1 MNKMKKVLSF
11 FAFALLL
18 IVVLPVLSS
27 TVFAGPGPN
36 SPALDQYFINF
47 ILRVRGPLIKLI
59 GIFGFFIGVIMEASA
74 LLRITKPGFT
84 HGKGTPGGT
93 VAMLVIGAML
103 ISLPATINIFEKTV
117 FGVTQTNYAMDQSW
131 EQADL
136 SYMSATTSGS
146 AARNARVLS
155 AINAA
160 FQYIRILGLIAFIRG
175 LYLLKSAVD
184 GGQSS
189 IMSAS
194 LHMIGGV
201 LAMNIAPLL
210 RIFFATVN

>member
-93 VAMLVIGAML
+93 LAMVVIGAML
-103 ISLPATINIFEKTV
+103 MSLPATINVLEGSIFNT
-117 FGVTQTNYAMDQSW
+117 TQTRMVQSWDQS
-131 EQADL
+131 DL
-136 SYMSATTSGS
+136 SYMSATSSSS

-160 FQYIRILGLIAFIRG
+160 FQYIRILGLIALIRG

-189 IMSAS
+189 MLSAT
-194 LHMIGGV
+194 LHMVGGV
-201 LAMNIAPLL
+201 LAMNIAPVL

>member
-1 MNKMKKVLSF
+1 MDKMKKVLSF

-18 IVVLPVLSS
+18 IVALPLLSS
-27 TVFAGPGPN
+27 EAFAADPN
-36 SPALDQYFINF
+36 TPALDQYFINF
-47 ILRVRGPLIKLI
+47 ILKVRTPLAKLVGII
-59 GIFGFFIGVIMEASA
+59 GFAMGIVMEISA